1 MVYYR
6 KYRPQKV
13 SELDLE
19 EIREK
24 LESILRAKEIPHAF
38 LFSGPKGLGKTSAAR
53 ILAKAINC
61 EQRWEVR
68 NEKLDKEVRS
78 GKKKNQK
85 SHFKIQLLTSHLSPP
100 ILNHVTFATTAFQL
114 RMDRILMF
122 LRLMPR
128 QIAELMKFGIFGGK

>member
-6 KYRPQKV
+6 KYRPQTI

-19 EIREK
+19 EVRGKI
-24 LESILRAKEIPHAF
+24 ESILRAKEIPHAF

-85 SHFKIQLLTSHLSPP
+85 ITLQNQASNLSPP
-100 ILNHVTFATTAFQL
+100 ALSRAINAMPAFQL
-114 RMDRILMF
+114 QMVRISMF
-122 LRLMPR
+122 
-128 QIAELMKFGIFGGK
+128 